1 MKYCAPKVYRAF
13 VADYFESPIMHL
25 SSLINMERFRDKY
38 LSASVGKPLKILD
51 LGSTEMGACYR
62 PIFQK
67 PGWNYV
73 GVDLSPGP
81 NVDLILKKPYDWREV
96 QSESVDLLISGQ
108 VLEHVEFF
116 WITALEISRVLRPGG
131 TACLIAPSSGPE
143 HRYPVDCWRFYPD
156 GMRAFAKFARL
167 ECVEVYTNWDDTGDP
182 GSDFWHDSV
191 LVVRKPKRPFFKSI
205 ALRMLQG
212 AQRFLMSFRL

>member
-1 MKYCAPKVYRAF
+1 
-13 VADYFESPIMHL
+13 MHL
-25 SSLINMERFRDKY
+25 SSLNNMTNFRDKY
-38 LSASVGKPLKILD
+38 LNNRRGQPLKILD

-62 PIFQK
+62 PIFQQ

-73 GVDLSPGP
+73 GVDLTAGP
-81 NVDLILKKPYDWREV
+81 NVDLVLQRPYAWDEIG
-96 QSESVDLLISGQ
+96 SGSVDVLISGQ

-116 WITALEISRVLRPGG
+116 WITAMEVSRVLRPGG
-131 TACLIAPSSGPE
+131 MACIIAPSSGPE

-167 ECVEVYTNWDDTGDP
+167 ECVEVFTDWDDTGDP

-191 LVVRKPKRPFFKSI
+191 LVVRKPRRDPFK
-205 ALRMLQG
+205 AL
-212 AQRFLMSFRL
+212 AVRFLQYLQRSLMACRLA